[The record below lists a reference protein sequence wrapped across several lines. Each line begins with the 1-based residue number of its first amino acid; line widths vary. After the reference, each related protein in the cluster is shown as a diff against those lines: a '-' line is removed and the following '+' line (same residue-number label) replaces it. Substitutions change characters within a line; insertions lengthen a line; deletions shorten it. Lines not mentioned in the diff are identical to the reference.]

1 MSSQHPDNVRT
12 PFFAGQNIIGGED
25 EIKEAYYVFSH
36 LGCDE
41 QMWDMEGKE
50 VDNFV
55 VVKLLSNYDY
65 FFMENRL
72 GEDIFLTLRVPNPS
86 VEKAEAK
93 VLVEALESIPRSFD
107 AARIFYGE
115 DVTPIFEVILPMTQ
129 SARQLNRVYY
139 YYREYVVGK
148 QNKPCFKDDIPIR
161 DWIGEFKPHEINVI
175 PLIEDMTS
183 MLNADQIVREYLK
196 DKRVDYQ
203 RVFLARSDPA
213 LNYSLVSAVLMNKIA
228 LHKLEQLQEELSVDI
243 YPILGVGSPP
253 FRGGMTPSSEA
264 SVMEEYPSVQTFTI
278 QSAFKYDYPEQ
289 QVMESIRRIKSRKRG
304 KPQDPDVETCQK
316 ILETVSREYEQ
327 EIVDV
332 APLINSIAPYIPQR
346 RKRKLH
352 IGLFGYSRGVGKAVL
367 PRAIT
372 FCAALYSLGIPP
384 EVFGLS
390 TLSQKQLETITEVYT
405 SFEEHVSQALQ
416 YLNQDNLKLL
426 PPSLAEKLRETAQK
440 FEYETNQSHKEL
452 TTQIV
457 KLFKKNEP
465 AKMEEKILEAGAIR
479 GFLG

>member
-1 MSSQHPDNVRT
+1 
-12 PFFAGQNIIGGED
+12 
-25 EIKEAYYVFSH
+25 
-36 LGCDE
+36 
-41 QMWDMEGKE
+41 
-50 VDNFV
+50 
-55 VVKLLSNYDY
+55 
-65 FFMENRL
+65 
-72 GEDIFLTLRVPNPS
+72 
-86 VEKAEAK
+86 
-93 VLVEALESIPRSFD
+93 
-107 AARIFYGE
+107 
-115 DVTPIFEVILPMTQ
+115 
-129 SARQLNRVYY
+129 
-139 YYREYVVGK
+139 
-148 QNKPCFKDDIPIR
+148 
-161 DWIGEFKPHEINVI
+161 
-175 PLIEDMTS
+175 MTS
-183 MLNADQIVREYLK
+183 MLNADQIVKEYLK

-304 KPQDPDVETCQK
+304 KPQDPNVETCQK
-316 ILETVSREYEQ
+316 ILETVSKEYEQ

-332 APLINSIAPYIPQR
+332 APLINSIASYIPQR

-352 IGLFGYSRGVGKAVL
+352 IGLFGYSRGVRNTVL

-390 TLSQKQLETITEVYT
+390 TLSQNQLETITEVYT
-405 SFEEHVSQALQ
+405 SFEEHISQALQ

-426 PPSLAEKLRETAQK
+426 PPSLAEKIRETAQK
-440 FEYETNQSHKEL
+440 FEYETNQNHKEL

-457 KLFKKNEP
+457 KLFKKNKP
-465 AKMEEKILEAGAIR
+465 AKMEEKILEAGATR

>member
-65 FFMENRL
+65 FFRENRL

-148 QNKPCFKDDIPIR
+148 QNKPCFKDDIPLR

-183 MLNADQIVREYLK
+183 MLNADRIVREYLK

-243 YPILGVGSPP
+243 YPVLGVGSPP

-316 ILETVSREYEQ
+316 ILET
-327 EIVDV
+327 
-332 APLINSIAPYIPQR
+332 
-346 RKRKLH
+346 KLH

-390 TLSQKQLETITEVYT
+390 ALSQKQLETIAEVYR

-440 FEYETNQSHKEL
+440 FDYETNQSHREL